1 MFVCKCLDLIMLK
14 NNKIRVLYILF
25 LYKIGIYSY
34 VYYIKFKFKLIIV
47 VYVLRSIVYGFYVL
61 GINLKRN
68 NVR

>member
-1 MFVCKCLDLIMLK
+1 MCKCLDLIMLK

-47 VYVLRSIVYGFYVL
+47 GYVLRSIVYGFYVL